1 MKKLALLLVMLAVA
15 TNALAVNVKD
25 RGVKGDGKTDD
36 TAAVQAVLD
45 SSATE
50 VYFPDGTYLL
60 GSLKIPGDMTIRFAP
75 KAIYKIN
82 PVNLPHD
89 PKKPKD
95 KRLIILGGD
104 RITLDGLNFDFM
116 TSEGKELDVEDVK
129 VLIRGDGVSHLR
141 VTRLRA
147 IRKTL
152 AGMPGSHPFL
162 KEKGFNAGFLER
174 KMRVIELENCR
185 DIEVDR
191 CEIARVACLLI
202 TKFCENVSVHENRA
216 QWSAAITRFD
226 FSRGLR
232 HYANWS
238 RNVVFQCVWWGGN
251 PNDHLKHVPK
261 NTSNIVRHDLKPGD
275 EGFHIQTAGVYDVSV
290 QNNYAEYGVT
300 LAWGAKARNVIMSG
314 NTALY
319 MDDMAYDSE
328 GDENVVIAN
337 NISINSSVA
346 GIGCYFWTDKVQI
359 TGNLIMTLDQGDD
372 RYKGY
377 FIRLHSGGKMGPDQ
391 VGTGKA
397 FISGNLF
404 VSEVRNK
411 KHQGDTLNRMIQI
424 EDCRDVTISGN
435 KFVNG
440 WIRTAPWCRSG
451 KVTIMNNEFDNSI
464 AGNGPAIR
472 LDAKGLEGI
481 VRNNIIRKNAAEDKP
496 LFKDA
501 AIHILADPDKQ
512 MIVEGNLIDGWRN
525 SISCKPKNPAGKQSR
540 YIIRNNTIS
549 GSIDFL
555 GLEEQFRKH
564 DLGNLNPKTLR
575 PVKVK
580 YIPEKNFKDEEYK
593 M

>member
-1 MKKLALLLVMLAVA
+1 MKKFALLLVIGFAVFA
-15 TNALAVNVKD
+15 SASALNVKEH
-25 RGVKGDGKTDD
+25 GVKGDGKTDD
-36 TAAVQAVLD
+36 TAAVQALLD
-45 SSATE
+45 KKTTE
-50 VYFPDGTYLL
+50 LYFPDGVYLL
-60 GSLKIPGDMTIRFAP
+60 GTLKIPGDTTIRFAP
-75 KAIYKIN
+75 KAKYKIN
-82 PVNLPHD
+82 PAKLELAPM
-89 PKKPKD
+89 PKRKG
-95 KRLIILGGD
+95 KRVIVLDGD

-116 TSEGKELDVEDVK
+116 TSDGKELGVK
-129 VLIRGDGVSHLR
+129 ELKVIIYGDGINNLR

-152 AGMPGSHPFL
+152 PGMPGSHPYL
-162 KEKGFNAGFLER
+162 KKRGFNASFLER
-174 KMRVIELENCR
+174 KIKVIQLENCR

-191 CEIARVACLLI
+191 CEIAKVACLLI

-216 QWSAAITRFD
+216 EWSAAITRFD

-251 PNDHLKHVPK
+251 VGIRDKRTNV
-261 NTSNIVRHDLKPGD
+261 VRPDLKPGD
-275 EGFHIQTAGVYDVSV
+275 EGFDIQCAGVYDVSV

-300 LAWGAKARNVIMSG
+300 LAWGAKARNVLIDG

-319 MDDMAYDSE
+319 MDDMAYDCE
-328 GDENVVIAN
+328 GDENVIISN
-337 NISINSSVA
+337 NISINSAVA

-377 FIRLHSGGKMGPDQ
+377 FIRLHSGGKMKPDQ

-404 VSEVRNK
+404 VSEVKNK

-440 WIRTAPWCRSG
+440 WIRTAPWCRSY
-451 KVTIMNNEFDNSI
+451 KITIMNNEFDNSI

-472 LDAKGLEGI
+472 LDSKSLEGI
-481 VRNNIIRKNAAEDKP
+481 VRNNIIRKTAAEDNP

-501 AIHILADPDKQ
+501 AIHILADPKKR
-512 MIVEGNLIDGWRN
+512 MIIDGNIIEGWKN
-525 SISCKPKNPAGKQSR
+525 SISCKPKNPNATPAR
-540 YIIRNNTIS
+540 YIIKDNMVSGTIS
-549 GSIDFL
+549 LL
-555 GLEEQFRKH
+555 GLKAYFKKYVK
-564 DLGNLNPKTLR
+564 DNLSLKSL
-575 PVKVK
+575 KLIK
-580 YIPEKNFKDEEYK
+580 EKQIPEKDFKNEKYK